1 MAVIHER
8 PPGEFSAVR
17 VPLPRAVTTT
27 DLWKA
32 AAIVLVL
39 VDHYGLYFVADPAPW
54 RLAGRL
60 AAPVFFFLIGY
71 APTDRVPWSWIVL
84 GAVLTAERMLTEPAP
99 GDLFAN
105 ILISFA
111 LLRLAV
117 LPLARD
123 WAMPSPWGVAAL
135 ILASTALIPWTKPL
149 LEYGS
154 EGWLFAFFGLAHRL
168 AGESADPRAAWARNT
183 LALAA
188 PTAWLISESANFAFG
203 PGQAVTLAVL
213 LAALAWGLA
222 HFRRDVLRRQP
233 PEPMAAALRFA
244 GRWTLEI
251 YAVTLFGMHILA
263 YAMAKG
269 WM

>member
-1 MAVIHER
+1 VLQQVLRRSPAA
-8 PPGEFSAVR
+8 SA
-17 VPLPRAVTTT
+17 PLPRAVTTT

-32 AAIVLVL
+32 GAIVLVL
-39 VDHYGLYFVADPAPW
+39 VDHYGLYFVAEPAPW
-54 RLAGRL
+54 RLVGRL

-71 APTDRVPWSWIVL
+71 ARTDRVPWSWIVL
-84 GAVLTAERMLTEPAP
+84 GAALTAERMLTEPAP

-111 LLRLAV
+111 LLRAAILPAV
-117 LPLARD
+117 RE
-123 WAMPSPWGVAAL
+123 WVMPSPRGVAGL
-135 ILASTALIPWTKPL
+135 VLASTALIPWSKPL
-149 LEYGS
+149 LEYGT
-154 EGWLFAFFGLAHRL
+154 EGWLFAFFGLGHRL
-168 AGESADPRAAWARNT
+168 AGESTNPRTTWARNT

-188 PTAWLISESANFAFG
+188 PTAWLISETANFGFG
-203 PGQAVTLAVL
+203 PGQAAILAVL
-213 LAALAWGLA
+213 LGALAAALAR
-222 HFRRDVLRRQP
+222 FRRQTLVRQP

>member
-1 MAVIHER
+1 MLQQVLRRGSRAA
-8 PPGEFSAVR
+8 SA
-17 VPLPRAVTTT
+17 PLPRAVTTT

-32 AAIVLVL
+32 GAIVLVL
-39 VDHYGLYFVADPAPW
+39 VDHYGLYFVAEPAPW
-54 RLAGRL
+54 RLVGRL
-60 AAPVFFFLIGY
+60 AAPVFFFLIGF
-71 APTDRVPWSWIVL
+71 ARSDRVPWSWIVL
-84 GAVLTAERMLTEPAP
+84 GAALTAERMLTEPAP

-105 ILISFA
+105 ILVSFA

-149 LEYGS
+149 LEYGT

-168 AGESADPRAAWARNT
+168 ADESTNPRTAWARNT

-188 PTAWLISESANFAFG
+188 PTAWLISETANFGFG
-203 PGQAVTLAVL
+203 PGQAAILAVL
-213 LAALAWGLA
+213 LGALAAALAR
-222 HFRRDVLRRQP
+222 FRRQTLVRQP
-233 PEPMAAALRFA
+233 PEPTAAALRFA